1 MKKHLKKQK
10 THSFEEYDRKSFDVK
25 IVLAENKIE
34 KQVEKAQSPVAKSE
48 D

>member
-34 KQVEKAQSPVAKSE
+34 KQVEKA
-48 D
+48 